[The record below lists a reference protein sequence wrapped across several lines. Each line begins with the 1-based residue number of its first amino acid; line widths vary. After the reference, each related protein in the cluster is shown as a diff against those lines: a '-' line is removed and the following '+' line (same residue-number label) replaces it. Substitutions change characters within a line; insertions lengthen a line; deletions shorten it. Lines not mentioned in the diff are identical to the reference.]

1 MRPHSK
7 NFATLL
13 IEYMQTLRLRGGDL
27 DGQLM
32 MVWGWQRRWIRET
45 WSKPGDSGLSCG
57 RGNGKSGLLGAL
69 LAAVVDVNGP
79 LTSTRAEAIVVA
91 ATLEQARVVYDD
103 CVGFLEGLGYDTS
116 DKKLWTKQSSS
127 NKCILQFKPTGA
139 RIRAVG
145 NNPNAIHG
153 ARPKI
158 ICIDE
163 PAQHERGTRDRT
175 FSALKTSLGK
185 TPGSRLLAI
194 GTRPSDPEHWFS
206 RLLDDPGPDQTSHV
220 YAVPVDAAVSDKWHL
235 TGTWKLANPS
245 FRKLPSLRRVLKE
258 DAVEAARDSSARQ
271 RFRALRLNQG
281 VDDTTRLQL
290 ISGDDWKACE
300 VETLPPAEGPLI
312 LGVDLGGT
320 RSMTA
325 LCGFWPFTGRCET
338 IGAFPMTPT
347 LKERAA
353 HDSVPANLYEL
364 MRSRKEIYL
373 CGDAV
378 VDVSAFIKIAWN
390 LWGRPAAV
398 VGDRWKDGELIEALE
413 NAGIPSGR
421 LVLRGQG
428 FRDGT
433 LDSQNFIKAVLGG
446 KVKSRVSMLV
456 RSALE
461 GCVLKVDDAGN
472 MKIAKS
478 SEANRRQRHRD
489 DAACAMVLAISEGY
503 RIGSVPG
510 RDGKRERVSF
520 VV

>member
-1 MRPHSK
+1 MPRVNK
-7 NFATLL
+7 TLATLL
-13 IEYMQTLRLRGGDL
+13 IEYMQTLTLRGGDL

-32 MVWGWQRRWIRET
+32 KVWRWQERWIRAT

-57 RGNGKSGLLGAL
+57 RGNGKSGLLGAI
-69 LAAVVDVNGP
+69 LAAVVDPNGP

-91 ATLEQARVVYDD
+91 ATLEQARVVFDD
-103 CVGFLEGLGYDTS
+103 CVGFLEGLGYDLS

-127 NKCILQFKPTGA
+127 NKCILEYKPTGA

-175 FSALKTSLGK
+175 YSALRTSLGK
-185 TPGSRLLAI
+185 VPGSRLLSI
-194 GTRPSDPEHWFS
+194 GTRSSDPEHWFS

-220 YAVPVDAAVSDKWHL
+220 YAVPVDADASDKWHL
-235 TGTWKLANPS
+235 VGTWQLANPS
-245 FRKLPSLRRVLKE
+245 IEKLRSLKRVLKE
-258 DAVEAARDSSARQ
+258 EAVEAARDSSALQ

-281 VDDTTRLQL
+281 VDDTTRQQL

-300 VETLPPAEGPLI
+300 VETLPPAEGPSVWGI
-312 LGVDLGGT
+312 DLGGT
-320 RSMTA
+320 KAMSA
-325 LCGFWPFTGRCET
+325 LSCYWPYTGRSET

-364 MRSRKEIYL
+364 MRSRGELYL
-373 CGDAV
+373 CGDAT
-378 VDVSAFIKIAWN
+378 VDNVALIKVAWD

-428 FRDGT
+428 FRDQT
-433 LDSQNFIKAVLGG
+433 VDVQAFQKAVLDR

-461 GCVLKVDDAGN
+461 GCVLKVDDAAN
-472 MKIAKS
+472 MKISKG
-478 SEANRRQRHRD
+478 SEGQRRQRHRD
-489 DAACAMVLAISEGY
+489 DAASAMVLAISEGY
-503 RIGSVPG
+503 KIGAFPG
-510 RDGKRERVSF
+510 REGKRERVSF